1 MTTITIDNQNE
12 IREVLTLTLAIPSQK
27 VFIVTIGNKTIDSSK
42 PVKSTAKDELIELT
56 NFLNESTK
64 TISIDWKAF
73 TNEQKQVFIDF
84 AYRSIDHQ
92 KNIDIVDVLL
102 FPFRLIV
109 FLFQY
114 DYQTMKAFQDAKY
127 TFIET
132 ILNEVEKDNIYYQQ
146 ELNKAVD
153 EINANVIGNPNS
165 QGNVHEWLNS
175 LLD

>member
-12 IREVLTLTLAIPSQK
+12 IREVLTLTLALPSQK
-27 VFIVTIGNKTIDSSK
+27 VSTVPIGSKTIDSSK
-42 PVKSTAKDELIELT
+42 PVKNKSKHELIELT

-64 TISIDWKAF
+64 TLSTNWKVF

-84 AYRSIDHQ
+84 AYRSIDQ
-92 KNIDIVDVLL
+92 KNIGVFDVLL

-114 DYQTMKAFQDAKY
+114 DYQAVQAFKDARDV
-127 TFIET
+127 FIDA
-132 ILNEVEKDNIYYQQ
+132 IFNEVEKDSIHYQQ

-153 EINANVIGNPNS
+153 EINANTVGNPINK
-165 QGNVHEWLNS
+165 GNVHEWLNS